1 MATSG
6 KWLGQHVGG
15 WLGAVDGGGDPGP
28 TTYIDAALQV
38 SGLGSATLAATISM
52 FQELKPTGGGK
63 ARARL
68 AYPAAVLRPRP
79 FRPAQ
84 PTVDMAALRRAEE
97 DALLLTAC
105 L

>member
-1 MATSG
+1 MA
-6 KWLGQHVGG
+6 LDRG
-15 WLGAVDGGGDPGP
+15 WFGAWYQDGYFPPVWFAPADE
-28 TTYIDAALQV
+28 
-38 SGLGSATLAATISM
+38 SAVPPE
-52 FQELKPTGGGK
+52 ELKPTGGGK